1 MSVIVTISLTMT
13 RIEQRAAIAE
23 FLARSFPQRE

>member
-1 MSVIVTISLTMT
+1 MSVIVAISSDMT
-13 RIEQRAAIAE
+13 RTEQRAAIAE